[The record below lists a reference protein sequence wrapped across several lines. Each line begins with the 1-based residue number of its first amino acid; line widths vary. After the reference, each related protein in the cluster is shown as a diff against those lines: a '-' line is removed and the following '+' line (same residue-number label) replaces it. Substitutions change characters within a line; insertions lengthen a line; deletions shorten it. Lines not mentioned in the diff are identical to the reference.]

1 MSHSR
6 LSALLLMVSLGA
18 AGVSAAAPPQRN
30 RADRPQATPVIASA
44 SPVLLDVMH
53 QELGR
58 AMQSLA
64 HQDPPPY
71 FMSYAVTDHRNLSI
85 SASQGALF
93 ASETRHTRTADIS
106 IRVAGPQLDNTHGS
120 ENRASGMM
128 STLLPLSDDGEAIAR
143 ILWLTTDREYKRAS
157 RNFLQVKTN
166 LEVRAREEDTSA
178 DFSKET
184 PQMHVVAVAAS
195 ASPDARAW
203 EARARRYSD
212 VFDGDAEIYR
222 SMVQVTFDDVTRYF
236 VSSEGS
242 RVVTRTPLA
251 RIVVVAETRADDGME
266 LMRTE
271 TFDAPSL
278 DRLPADAVIV
288 PRLQKMAADL
298 HDLRKAPAVEPFN
311 GPALLSGRAAAV
323 FFHEVLGHRVE
334 GQRTRGV
341 EEGQTFAKKLGEQV
355 LPSFLTVVDDPTR
368 RQLNGVDLNGAY
380 DFDEEGMPAR
390 AVDVVDHGVLKNFL
404 MSRTPVRNF
413 SQSNGHGRGQEGLM
427 PVGRQGNLIVSS
439 TGSIPDS
446 DLRQALID
454 EVKRQGKPYGL
465 YFEDIQGGFTL
476 TARGMPQAFQV
487 LPLVVWRVYA
497 DGRPDELVRGVD
509 IVGTPLAALTR
520 IIKTGTTQQVFNGVC
535 GAESGSVPVSAAA
548 PAMLLSDMEV
558 QKRRQT
564 QERPPI
570 LPPPDARPSIPIR
583 AAGND
588 GGGR

>member
-6 LSALLLMVSLGA
+6 LVVLLLAVSLGA
-18 AGVSAAAPPQRN
+18 AGVSAAPPQRH
-30 RADRPQATPVIASA
+30 RADRAQAAPVVKPA
-44 SPVLLDVMH
+44 SPVLLDVMQ

-64 HQDPPPY
+64 QQDPPPY
-71 FMSYAVTDHRNLSI
+71 FMSYAVTDHRSLAI
-85 SASQGALF
+85 SAAQGALF
-93 ASETRHTRTADIS
+93 SSETRHSRTADVS
-106 IRVAGPQLDNTHGS
+106 IRVAGPQLDNTHGA

-128 STLLPLSDDGEAIAR
+128 STLLPLSDDAEAIAR

-166 LEVRAREEDTSA
+166 LEVRAREDDTSA
-178 DFSKET
+178 DFSRET
-184 PQMHVVAVAAS
+184 PQKHLVAVAAP
-195 ASPDARAW
+195 ATPDARAW
-203 EARARRYSD
+203 EVRARRYSA

-222 SMVQVTFDDVTRYF
+222 SMVQVTYDQVTRYF

-242 RVVTRTPLA
+242 RVVTQRPLA
-251 RIVVVAETRADDGME
+251 RLVVVAETRADDGME

-278 DRLPADAVIV
+278 DRLPGDGEIV

-298 HDLRKAPAVEPFN
+298 HSLRKAPAVEPFN

-334 GQRTRGV
+334 GQRNRGV

-368 RQLNGVDLNGAY
+368 KQLNGVDLNGAY
-380 DFDEEGMPAR
+380 DFDEEGMPAE

-413 SQSNGHGRGQEGLM
+413 AQSNGHGRAQEGLM

-487 LPLVVWRVYA
+487 LPLVVWRVYP
-497 DGRPDELVRGVD
+497 DGRPDELVRGVE
-509 IVGTPLAALTR
+509 IVGTPLTALTR
-520 IIKTGTTQQVFNGVC
+520 IVKTGTTQQVFNGVC
-535 GAESGSVPVSAAA
+535 GAESGNVPVSAAA
-548 PAMLLSDMEV
+548 PAMLLSDIEV

-570 LPPPDARPSIPIR
+570 LPPPDAIR
-583 AAGND
+583 ATAIHAAGN

>member
-6 LSALLLMVSLGA
+6 LFVPLLVVSLA
-18 AGVSAAAPPQRN
+18 AGVSAASQRKVERTHVAP
-30 RADRPQATPVIASA
+30 AVAAT
-44 SPVLLDVMH
+44 PVLLDMMQ

-58 AMQSLA
+58 AMQSLGQ
-64 HQDPPPY
+64 QDPPPY
-71 FMSYAVTDHRNLSI
+71 FMSYAVTDHRSLSI
-85 SASQGALF
+85 SAGQGALF
-93 ASETRHTRTADIS
+93 SSETRHVRTADVS
-106 IRVAGPQLDNTHGS
+106 VRVAGPELDNTHGA

-128 STLLPLSDDGEAIAR
+128 STLLPLSDDAAAIAR

-166 LEVRAREEDTSA
+166 LQVRAREDDTSA
-178 DFSKET
+178 DFSREV
-184 PQMHVVAVAAS
+184 PQKNVVQIAAPIHV
-195 ASPDARAW
+195 DARAW
-203 EARARRYSD
+203 EERARQYSS

-222 SMVQVTFDDVTRYF
+222 SLVQVQYDEVTRYF

-242 RVVTRTPLA
+242 RVVTQRPLA
-251 RIVVVAETRADDGME
+251 RLVVVAETRADDGME

-278 DRLPADAVIV
+278 DRLPDDSVIL

-298 HDLRKAPAVEPFN
+298 HNLRKAPAVEPFN

-334 GQRTRGV
+334 GQRNRGV

-355 LPSFLTVVDDPTR
+355 LPSFLTVVDNPTR
-368 RQLNGVDLNGAY
+368 KQLNGVDLNGSY
-380 DFDEEGMPAR
+380 DFDEEGMPAQ

-404 MSRTPVRNF
+404 MSRTPVRSF
-413 SQSNGHGRGQEGLM
+413 KQSNGHGRGQEGVM

-439 TGSIPDS
+439 TSSIPDS
-446 DLRQALID
+446 EMRQALID

-487 LPLVVWRVYA
+487 LPLVVWRVYP
-497 DGRPDELVRGVD
+497 DGRPDELVRGVE
-509 IVGTPLAALTR
+509 IVGTPLAAMTR
-520 IIKTGTTQQVFNGVC
+520 IVKTGTTQQVFNGVC

-548 PAMLLSDMEV
+548 PAMLFSDIEV

-570 LPPPDARPSIPIR
+570 LPPPDAQRAAAIH
-583 AAGND
+583 AAGN

>member
-1 MSHSR
+1 M
-6 LSALLLMVSLGA
+6 
-18 AGVSAAAPPQRN
+18 
-30 RADRPQATPVIASA
+30 
-44 SPVLLDVMH
+44 
-53 QELGR
+53 
-58 AMQSLA
+58 
-64 HQDPPPY
+64 
-71 FMSYAVTDHRNLSI
+71 
-85 SASQGALF
+85 
-93 ASETRHTRTADIS
+93 
-106 IRVAGPQLDNTHGS
+106 RVAGPQLDNTHGA

-128 STLLPLSDDGEAIAR
+128 SALLPLNDDPEAISR

-166 LEVRAREEDTSA
+166 LQVRAREEDTSA
-178 DFSKET
+178 DFSTEQPEK
-184 PQMHVVAVAAS
+184 HVVKVDPPANV
-195 ASPDARAW
+195 DTHAW
-203 EARARRYSD
+203 EERAKTYSA
-212 VFDGDAEIYR
+212 VFSHDPQVYR
-222 SMVQVTFDDVTRYF
+222 SMVQVTYDEVARYF

-242 RVVTRTPLA
+242 RVVTQKPLA
-251 RIVVVAETRADDGME
+251 RLVVVAETRADDGMD

-278 DRLPADAVIV
+278 DKLPGDAVVI

-298 HDLRKAPAVEPFN
+298 HNLRKAPTVEPFN

-334 GQRTRGV
+334 GQRNRGV
-341 EEGQTFAKKLGEQV
+341 EEGQTFAKKLGEEV

-368 RQLNGVDLNGAY
+368 TQLNGTELNGSY
-380 DFDEEGMPAR
+380 EFDEEGMPAEK
-390 AVDVVDHGVLKNFL
+390 VDVVDNGVLKNFL
-404 MSRTPVRNF
+404 MSRTPVKNF
-413 SQSNGHGRGQEGLM
+413 AQSNGHGRGQEGMM

-439 TGSIPDS
+439 TSNIPDS
-446 DLRQALID
+446 QLRQALID

-497 DGRPDELVRGVD
+497 DGRPDELVRGVE

-548 PAMLLSDMEV
+548 PAMLLSDIEV

-570 LPPPDARPSIPIR
+570 LPPPGTDR
-583 AAGND
+583 ATMSTATGN

>member
-6 LSALLLMVSLGA
+6 SAVLLLAISVCA
-18 AGVSAAAPPQRN
+18 AGLWAAPQRGRADRTRVAPAAAP
-30 RADRPQATPVIASA
+30 A
-44 SPVLLDVMH
+44 SPVLIDVMQ

-71 FMSYAVTDHRNLSI
+71 FLSYAVTDHRSVAI
-85 SASQGALF
+85 TAGEGALF
-93 ASETRHTRTADIS
+93 SSDSRHVRTADIS
-106 IRVAGPQLDNTHGS
+106 MRVAGPQLDNTHGA

-128 STLLPLSDDGEAIAR
+128 SALLPLNDDPEAIAR

-166 LEVRAREEDTSA
+166 LQVRAREEDTSA
-178 DFSKET
+178 DFSTEQPEK
-184 PQMHVVAVAAS
+184 HVAQVAPPANV
-195 ASPDARAW
+195 DLHAW
-203 EARARRYSD
+203 EELTRRYSA
-212 VFDGDAEIYR
+212 VFSHDPQIYR
-222 SMVQVTFDDVTRYF
+222 SMVEVTYDEVARYF

-242 RVVTRTPLA
+242 RVVTQKPLA
-251 RIVVVAETRADDGME
+251 RLVVVAETRAEDGMD

-278 DRLPADAVIV
+278 DKLPGDSVVI

-298 HDLRKAPAVEPFN
+298 HNLRKAPTVEPFN
-311 GPALLSGRAAAV
+311 GPALLSGRASAV

-334 GQRTRGV
+334 GQRNRGV
-341 EEGQTFAKKLGEQV
+341 EEGQTFAKKLGEGV

-368 RQLNGVDLNGAY
+368 AQLNGTDLNGSY
-380 DFDEEGMPAR
+380 EFDEEGMPAEK
-390 AVDVVDHGVLKNFL
+390 VDVVDKGVLKNFL
-404 MSRTPVRNF
+404 MSRTPVKNF
-413 SQSNGHGRGQEGLM
+413 AQSNGHGRGQEGMM

-439 TGSIPDS
+439 TSSIPDS
-446 DLRQALID
+446 ELRQALID

-497 DGRPDELVRGVD
+497 DGRPDELVRGVE

-548 PAMLLSDMEV
+548 PAMLLSDIEV

-570 LPPPDARPSIPIR
+570 LPPPGTERTTASTST
-583 AAGND
+583 GNA
-588 GGGR
+588 GGR

>member
-6 LSALLLMVSLGA
+6 LPAFAVALSLCA
-18 AGVSAAAPPQRN
+18 VAVSAAPQKKN
-30 RADRPQATPVIASA
+30 ADRPRPTPVVSPA
-44 SPVLLDVMH
+44 PVLLEVMQ

-64 HQDPPPY
+64 KQDPPPY
-71 FMSYAVTDHRNLSI
+71 FISYAVTDHRSLAI
-85 SASQGALF
+85 SAGQGALF
-93 ASETRHTRTADIS
+93 GSETRRSRTADVS
-106 IRVAGPQLDNTHGS
+106 VRVAGPELDNTHGS
-120 ENRASGMM
+120 ENRTSGMM
-128 STLLPLSDDGEAIAR
+128 STLLPLSDDSEAIAR

-157 RNFLQVKTN
+157 RNFLQVRTN
-166 LEVRAREEDTSA
+166 LQVRAREEDTSA
-178 DFSKET
+178 DFSKED
-184 PQMHVVAVAAS
+184 PQRRVITVS
-195 ASPDARAW
+195 APPSPDAKAW
-203 EARARRYSD
+203 EDLARHYSAA
-212 VFDGDAEIYR
+212 FDGDPEIYR
-222 SMVQVTFDDVTRYF
+222 SMVQITYDEVTRYF

-242 RVVTRTPLA
+242 RVVTQKPLA
-251 RIVVVAETRADDGME
+251 RIVVLAETRADDGMD

-278 DRLPADAVIV
+278 GGLPSENVIL
-288 PRLQKMAADL
+288 PRLQKMADDL
-298 HDLRKAPAVEPFN
+298 HKLRKAPAVEPFN

-334 GQRTRGV
+334 GQRNRGV
-341 EEGQTFAKKLGEQV
+341 EEGQTFAKKLNEQV
-355 LPSFLTVVDDPTR
+355 LPPFLTVVDDPTHK
-368 RQLNGVDLNGAY
+368 QLNGVDLNGAY
-380 DFDEEGMPAR
+380 DFDEEGMPAQ

-404 MSRTPVRNF
+404 MSRTPVKNF

-439 TGSIPDS
+439 SSSIPDS
-446 DLRQALID
+446 ELRQALID

-487 LPLVVWRVYA
+487 LPLVVWRVYS
-497 DGRPDELVRGVD
+497 DGRPDELVRGVE
-509 IVGTPLAALTR
+509 IVGTPLTAMTR

-548 PAMLLSDMEV
+548 PAMLLSDIEV

-570 LPPPDARPSIPIR
+570 LPPPAVKTSSASL
-583 AAGND
+583 AAGN

>member
-6 LSALLLMVSLGA
+6 LLVFAVALSLCA
-18 AGVSAAAPPQRN
+18 AGLFAAPAPQRKN
-30 RADRPQATPVIASA
+30 APHPTPVVAPA
-44 SPVLLDVMH
+44 SPVLLDVMQ

-64 HQDPPPY
+64 KQDPAPY
-71 FMSYAVTDHRNLSI
+71 FMSYAVTDHRSLAI
-85 SASQGALF
+85 SAGQGALF
-93 ASETRHTRTADIS
+93 GSETRRARTADIS
-106 IRVAGPQLDNTHGS
+106 VRVAGPELDNTHGA
-120 ENRASGMM
+120 ENRTSGMM
-128 STLLPLSDDGEAIAR
+128 STLLPLSDDPEAIAR

-166 LEVRAREEDTSA
+166 LQVRAREEDTSA
-178 DFSKET
+178 DFSKED
-184 PQMHVVAVAAS
+184 PQRRVVAIAA
-195 ASPDARAW
+195 PARADAKLW
-203 EARARRYSD
+203 EDRARRYSAL
-212 VFDGDAEIYR
+212 FDGDGEIYR
-222 SMVQVTFDDVTRYF
+222 SMVQITYDEVTRYF

-242 RVVTRTPLA
+242 RVVTQKPLA
-251 RIVVVAETRADDGME
+251 RLIVIAETRADDGME

-278 DRLPADAVIV
+278 DRLPSEETIV
-288 PRLQKMAADL
+288 PRLQKMADDL
-298 HDLRKAPAVEPFN
+298 HKLRKAPAVEPFN

-334 GQRTRGV
+334 GQRNRGV
-341 EEGQTFAKKLGEQV
+341 EEGQTFAKKLGEEV
-355 LPSFLTVVDDPTR
+355 LPPFLTVVDDPTR
-368 RQLNGVDLNGAY
+368 KQLNGVDLNGAY
-380 DFDEEGMPAR
+380 EFDEEGMPAEP
-390 AVDVVDHGVLKNFL
+390 VDVVDHGVLKNFL
-404 MSRTPVRNF
+404 MSRTPVKNF
-413 SQSNGHGRGQEGLM
+413 AQSNGHGRGQEGLM

-439 TGSIPDS
+439 SSSIADS
-446 DLRQALID
+446 ELRQALID
-454 EVKRQGKPYGL
+454 EVKRQNKPYGL

-487 LPLVVWRVYA
+487 LPLVVWRVYP
-497 DGRPDELVRGVD
+497 DGRPDELVRGVE

-520 IIKTGTTQQVFNGVC
+520 IVKTGTAQQVFNGVC

-548 PAMLLSDMEV
+548 PAMLLSDIEV

-570 LPPPDARPSIPIR
+570 LPPPGVKTGGAVMS
-583 AAGND
+583 AGN